1 MSRRPRRCDRSPE
14 GRTRENVQRRAPAPR
29 CREDRRRAPRGHRR
43 RGGGGD
49 ARDAG
54 SGGARLH
61 RAREGQRERR
71 CDRPGIERA
80 QHLTRGVGEGPREGC
95 PPHPRRVP
103 PLRTL
108 NHFSFLLLVLA
119 VTIPTVVG
127 VELPTAA
134 GAVIGDVY
142 KCRYTPSYL
151 VFDEHGDLARTIIPD
166 NVTPIANGYRVL
178 DETGAVVSRV
188 PRVTPELLVDLVRFT
203 G

>member
-1 MSRRPRRCDRSPE
+1 SPE

-29 CREDRRRAPRGHRR
+29 CREDRRRAPCGHRR
-43 RGGGGD
+43 RGGRGD

-61 RAREGQRERR
+61 RAREGQRGRR

-80 QHLTRGVGEGPREGC
+80 QHATRRAGEGPREGC

-119 VTIPTVVG
+119 VTIPT
-127 VELPTAA
+127 
-134 GAVIGDVY
+134 
-142 KCRYTPSYL
+142 L
-151 VFDEHGDLARTIIPD
+151 VSVAIVLAPAGDLAVPALGATIAI
-166 NVTPIANGYRVL
+166 
-178 DETGAVVSRV
+178 
-188 PRVTPELLVDLVRFT
+188 DLVVFGAIWLSMRPGAADIT
-203 G
+203 SPEQLAR